1 MEVLKQGQYSPL
13 SVDKQVIQI
22 YAGTQKDAQGQGWI
36 REVPVEEVGRYM
48 RELLEFMATRHPD
61 IGKEIVDKKAVD
73 DGLRKRIDAALAE
86 FKGIFQVEPKA

>member
-1 MEVLKQGQYSPL
+1 MEVLKQGQYQPL

-48 RELLEFMATRHPD
+48 KELLEFMAARHADVSKD
-61 IGKEIVDKKAVD
+61 ILEKKALD
-73 DGLRKRIDAALAE
+73 DGIRKRLDAALTE
-86 FKGIFQVEPKA
+86 FRGIFQAEAKA